1 MSDYETAQKRR
12 NLIVGAFVFA
22 GVCSL
27 GWLIFQFGD
36 LPVLAGKWKSYQ
48 VKVQFPTA
56 TGVQKNT
63 PVRFCGY
70 QVGKVTEV
78 RPPEILQDTKT
89 GLSYHQ
95 AVVIISIENKYSSI
109 PADVEVKL
117 MTRGLGSS
125 YIEIKPPAPDPNRP
139 TKGVLTAG
147 KLLQGSTGVSSEFFP
162 EESQKKLEQLVEGL
176 GTLVKNAN
184 DILGDKQNKEN
195 LNSVLAN
202 LAKATAQATRT
213 LKEVQQLSAAGT
225 SMVKNADDKME
236 SVAVTMVKAGD
247 ELSKTTAQLRLILE
261 KVNDG
266 KGSLAKLLN
275 DGKLYE
281 NLLENTHQLEL
292 LLEEVKGF
300 VEQARDKGV
309 PLKLK

>member
-1 MSDYETAQKRR
+1 MSDYETVQKRR
-12 NLIVGAFVFA
+12 NLIVGLFVFVGA
-22 GVCSL
+22 CSL

-36 LPVLAGKWKSYQ
+36 LPVIAGRWRSYQ

-56 TGVQKNT
+56 TGVQENT

-78 RPPEILQDTKT
+78 RPPEILKDTRT

-95 AVVIISIENKYSSI
+95 AVVIISIENEYSNI
-109 PADVEVKL
+109 PADVDVKL

-125 YIEIKPPAPDPNRP
+125 YIEIKPPVPDPNRP
-139 TKGVLTAG
+139 SKGILTAG

-162 EESQKKLEQLVEGL
+162 EESQKKLEQLVDGL
-176 GTLVKNAN
+176 GVLVENAN
-184 DILGDKQNKEN
+184 DILGDKENKEN
-195 LNSVLAN
+195 LNLALAN
-202 LAKATAQATRT
+202 LTEATAQATRT
-213 LKEVQQLSAAGT
+213 LKEVQELSAAGT
-225 SMVKNADDKME
+225 KMVKNADEKME
-236 SVAVTMVKAGD
+236 SIAVTMVKAGE
-247 ELSKTTAQLRLILE
+247 ELSKTTAELRLILE
-261 KVNDG
+261 KVNEG

-281 NLLENTHQLEL
+281 NLLENTHQLEA

>member
-1 MSDYETAQKRR
+1 VSDYETIQKRR
-12 NLIVGAFVFA
+12 NLIVGSFVFVGA
-22 GVCSL
+22 CSL

-36 LPVLAGKWKSYQ
+36 LPVIAGKWKSYQ

-78 RPPEILQDTKT
+78 RPPEILKDPRT

-95 AVVIISIENKYSSI
+95 AVVILSIENEYSNI

-125 YIEIKPPAPDPNRP
+125 YIEIKPPLPDPNRP
-139 TKGVLTAG
+139 ARGVLTSG

-176 GTLVKNAN
+176 GTLVENAN

-195 LNSVLAN
+195 LNVALAN
-202 LAKATAQATRT
+202 LTEATAQATST
-213 LKEVQQLSAAGT
+213 LKKVQELSAAGT
-225 SMVKNADDKME
+225 RMVKNADDKME
-236 SVAVTMVKAGD
+236 SIAVTMVKAGD
-247 ELSKTTAQLRLILE
+247 ELGKMTAELRLILE
-261 KVNDG
+261 KVNEG

-281 NLLENTHQLEL
+281 NLLENTHQLEA

>member
-1 MSDYETAQKRR
+1 VSDYETAQKRR

>member
-1 MSDYETAQKRR
+1 MSDYETVQKRR
-12 NLIVGAFVFA
+12 NLIVGAFVF
-22 GVCSL
+22 L
-27 GWLIFQFGD
+27 GLCALAWLIFQFGD
-36 LPVLAGKWKSYQ
+36 LPVIAGKWRSYQ
-48 VKVQFPTA
+48 VKAQFPTA

-78 RPPEILQDTKT
+78 RPPEILKDLKT

-95 AVVIISIENKYSSI
+95 AVVIMSIENEYSNI

-125 YIEIKPPAPDPNRP
+125 YIEIKPPTPDPDKP
-139 TKGVLTAG
+139 TKGVLAAG
-147 KLLQGSTGVSSEFFP
+147 KVLQGSTGVSSEFFP

-176 GTLVKNAN
+176 GRLVQNAN
-184 DILGDKQNKEN
+184 DILGDKQNKQN
-195 LNSVLAN
+195 LNATLAN
-202 LAKATAQATRT
+202 LAQATAQATKT

-225 SMVKNADDKME
+225 TMVKNADQKLE
-236 SVAVTMVKAGD
+236 SIAVTMVKAGD
-247 ELSKTTAQLRLILE
+247 ELSKTTAELRMILQ
-261 KVNDG
+261 KVNNG
-266 KGSLAKLLN
+266 KGSIAKLLS

-281 NLLENTHQLEL
+281 NLLENTHQLEA
-292 LLEEVKGF
+292 LLEEIKTF
-300 VEQARDKGV
+300 VEHAREKGV

>member
-1 MSDYETAQKRR
+1 MSDYETVQKRR
-12 NLIVGAFVFA
+12 NLIVGAFVFV
-22 GVCSL
+22 GVCAL

-36 LPVLAGKWKSYQ
+36 LPVIAGKWRSYQ
-48 VKVQFPTA
+48 IKAQFPTA

-78 RPPEILQDTKT
+78 RPPELLQDQKT

-95 AVVIISIENKYSSI
+95 AVVIISIENEYSNI

-125 YIEIKPPAPDPNRP
+125 YIEIKPPLPDPNKP

-162 EESQKKLEQLVEGL
+162 EESQKKVEQLVEGL
-176 GTLVKNAN
+176 GKLVENAN
-184 DILGDKQNKEN
+184 DILGDKQNKQN
-195 LNSVLAN
+195 LNAILAN
-202 LAKATAQATRT
+202 LTQATAQASKT
-213 LKEVQQLSAAGT
+213 LKEIQQLSAAGT
-225 SMVKNADDKME
+225 RMVKNADDKME
-236 SVAVTMVKAGD
+236 TIAVTMVKAGD
-247 ELSKTTAQLRLILE
+247 ELSKTTAELRLILE
-261 KVNDG
+261 KVNNG
-266 KGSLAKLLN
+266 KGSLAKLLS

-281 NLLENTHQLEL
+281 NLLENTHQLEA
-292 LLEEVKGF
+292 LLEEIKAF
-300 VEQARDKGV
+300 VEHAREKGV

>member
-1 MSDYETAQKRR
+1 VSDYETVQKKR
-12 NLIVGAFVFA
+12 NLIVGAFVFVGA
-22 GVCSL
+22 CSL

-78 RPPEILQDTKT
+78 RPPEILKNPRT

-95 AVVIISIENKYSSI
+95 AVVILSIENEYSNI
-109 PADVEVKL
+109 PSDVEVKL

-125 YIEIKPPAPDPNRP
+125 YIEIKPPMPDPNRP
-139 TKGVLTAG
+139 TRGVLTAG
-147 KLLQGSTGVSSEFFP
+147 RVLQGSTGVSSEFFP
-162 EESQKKLEQLVEGL
+162 EESQKKLEQLVDGL
-176 GTLVKNAN
+176 GVLVENAN
-184 DILGDKQNKEN
+184 DILGDKQNKQN
-195 LNSVLAN
+195 LNLALAN
-202 LAKATAQATRT
+202 LAEATAQATRT
-213 LKEVQQLSAAGT
+213 LKEVQELSAAGT
-225 SMVKNADDKME
+225 RMVKNADVKME
-236 SVAVTMVKAGD
+236 SIAVTMVKAGD
-247 ELSKTTAQLRLILE
+247 ELSKTTAELRLILE

-281 NLLENTHQLEL
+281 NLLENTHQLEA
-292 LLEEVKGF
+292 LLEEIKAF